1 MRISDWSSD
10 VCSSDLRAGPLCLA
24 FLMVACAS
32 QDSTAPLGYDEARAK
47 HLFSEGYQDVSDIYI
62 EEVAV
67 SDLAVAG
74 LSSLASIDPAIS
86 IRSGGDRLSV
96 SIDGRLMAS
105 YPEPDTMDAQGW
117 GALTASVISAARYHS
132 AELDTADSER
142 PSETVFDG
150 LDRQSV
156 GSGKRVSV
164 R

>member
-10 VCSSDLRAGPLCLA
+10 VCSSDLGLLHRAGPLCLA

-142 PSETVFDG
+142 LYETVFDG
-150 LDRQSV
+150 LLRQLD
-156 GSGKRVSV
+156 GFWR
-164 R
+164 